1 MCENWLLREIIFKQ
15 PNTEGMSISERAAR
29 GVVYE
34 KILARR
40 KRGRKFMGQWEN
52 FLIKHIHREI
62 LAAEYA
68 GFTHETYRNAKY
80 VIQGGSPGL
89 IGAMDGQCLSIST
102 AAKLLRYS
110 PQTQR
115 RIFTSCDDQEIIDYA
130 RQFRQ
135 KIYPL
140 PSAVIFMRTIT
151 AFWAGMVYA
160 HRFNHQKKENSY
172 G

>member
-1 MCENWLLREIIFKQ
+1 MCDNWLLREIIFKQ

-52 FLIKHIHREI
+52 FLIPRIHREI

-68 GFTHETYRNAKY
+68 CFTHQTYRDAKY

-89 IGAMDGQCLSIST
+89 IRAMDGLGLSIST

-151 AFWAGMVYA
+151 AFWAWMVYT
-160 HRFNHQKKENSY
+160 HRFNHQKKENTH